1 MMRSKRAS
9 SFKVPSSTPARDGST
24 KTVEKPYS
32 AKSICCS
39 CRRRNS
45 RLPLNASVNS
55 SADSLAMRMLS
66 ALFAAMFYCAACTEV
81 LETSVAKTRRKRR
94 ESGRVKLPLPQ

>member
-9 SFKVPSSTPARDGST
+9 SFKVPSSTPARGGAPSRP
-24 KTVEKPYS
+24 VHCAE
-32 AKSICCS
+32 ICCS

-66 ALFAAMFYCAACTEV
+66 APFAAMFHCAACTEV
-81 LETSVAKTRRKRR
+81 LETSVAKTRGKRR